1 MAGQLTTWR
10 RPYRP
15 LIEVLA
21 ARDLPSFLAPVTYN
35 IGGPSYG
42 VVAGDLNGDGYPDL
56 ALTNYAQGTAEV
68 LLNNGD
74 GTFDALRS
82 YPTGLSPE
90 RIAVGDFNGDGIPD
104 LVIANEGSNNVS
116 VLLGNGDG
124 SFQAARNSTVAGGP
138 SSVAVGDFNGDGLLD
153 FAVAAGNVHVFLGNG
168 HGTFQPVTQTFGA
181 GYGLAVA
188 DLNGDGIPDLV
199 TNYYA
204 ANTVGVLLGNGDGT
218 FRAAA
223 TYAFPGPTGDPA
235 LADVDGDGIPDIV
248 VVNGNSDS
256 IGIFSGRGDGTF
268 RPPVTYHTG
277 PYPTSVVVGDFNGDG
292 IPDLVTSNQSGTT
305 VSLLLG
311 SVRFGAIT
319 FQPAVDYPTGGTGP
333 VQAVAADFNQ
343 DGFLDL
349 AVTNSFSSSVGVL
362 INAADWGTTPDTR
375 VSSDRLETTDAEALA
390 TPAASPVLPQ
400 EQAPLVQDWLPLTYG
415 EAGSFWTVKIGGVA
429 SEPAIRG
436 RHAILPPVFLDSDN
450 VLGML

>member
-10 RPYRP
+10 RSYRP

-21 ARDLPSFLAPVTYN
+21 ARDLPSFLAPLVYDT
-35 IGGPSYG
+35 GGPSYG
-42 VVAGDLNGDGYPDL
+42 VVAGDFNGDGYPDL
-56 ALTNYAQGTAEV
+56 ALTNQAQGTAEV

-74 GTFDALRS
+74 GTFQARRS
-82 YPTGLSPE
+82 YPAGLTPQ
-90 RIAVGDFNGDGIPD
+90 RIAVGDFNGDGVQDLVVANSGSDDVSVLLGNGDGTFQAARNLTVEGGPLSVVVGDFNGDGIPD
-104 LVIANEGSNNVS
+104 L
-116 VLLGNGDG
+116 
-124 SFQAARNSTVAGGP
+124 
-138 SSVAVGDFNGDGLLD
+138 
-153 FAVAAGNVHVFLGNG
+153 AVAAGNVHVFLGNG
-168 HGTFQPVTQTFGA
+168 DGTFQPVTQTFGA
-181 GYGLAVA
+181 GYGLGVA

-199 TNYYA
+199 TNFYGG
-204 ANTVGVLLGNGDGT
+204 NTVGVLLGTGDGT
-218 FRAAA
+218 FRTAA

-305 VSLLLG
+305 ESLLLG

-349 AVTNSFSSSVGVL
+349 AVANSFSSSVGVL
-362 INAADWGTTPDTR
+362 INAADWGTNPDTR
-375 VSSDRLETTDAEALA
+375 AASDRLATADAEGLA
-390 TPAASPVLPQ
+390 TPAASPALLH
-400 EQAPLVQDWLPLTYG
+400 EQAPPAQDWLPLTGG
-415 EAGSFWTVKIGGVA
+415 EAGSFWTVKIVGA
-429 SEPAIRG
+429 AARG
-436 RHAILPPVFLDSDN
+436 RHAILPSVFLDNDD